1 MKPSIGSATLGTQQA
16 QEMLTVIT
24 AVITGKIFRAV
35 QTEGGGYYKTESLE
49 LADGLPI
56 NTFIFTATVDRAA

>member
-1 MKPSIGSATLGTQQA
+1 MKPSIGSAALGTQQA

-24 AVITGKIFRAV
+24 AVITGKIFREV

-49 LADGLPI
+49 LVVGLPK
-56 NTFIFTATVDRAA
+56 NTFIFTAIVDMAA